1 MRDCLA
7 AESVEQREARPQH
20 MREQMRDRLADE
32 SAEQG
37 EVRLQ
42 QMSDSVKEWLLRL
55 SSYVITFSYLS
66 IPIVST
72 LSICHPPETLHYIHL
87 FIQLDSF
94 TICTLVYII
103 ITIILFLHLHFTI
116 TFRQTTNSAC
126 AHQLRLAPQYD
137 MHITSYYYYYICM
150 VRPSP
155 ARRYRYCTGVRD
167 IFHHDL
173 EAA

>member
-1 MRDCLA
+1 M
-7 AESVEQREARPQH
+7 
-20 MREQMRDRLADE
+20 
-32 SAEQG
+32 
-37 EVRLQ
+37 
-42 QMSDSVKEWLLRL
+42 KEWLLRPL

-72 LSICHPPETLHYIHL
+72 LSIYHPPETLHYIHL

-137 MHITSYYYYYICM
+137 MHITSNESTKVQNPLRMEHSLMRAFTRYALHGYDMY
-150 VRPSP
+150 VRT
-155 ARRYRYCTGVRD
+155 CTCT
-167 IFHHDL
+167 
-173 EAA
+173 